1 MVGDAWVLK
10 KEFLLF
16 KVDFEK
22 AFDSVD
28 WRYLEAVILKMKF
41 PTLLCKWI
49 LECVTIASSAILVNE
64 SPIYEF
70 KIERGL
76 RHGDPLSPFLFY

>member
-41 PTLLCKWI
+41 PTLWCKWI
-49 LECVTIASSAILVNE
+49 LECVTIASASIPVTG
-64 SPIYEF
+64 SPIDGF

-76 RHGDPLSPFLFY
+76 RHGDPLLPFIFY